1 MPLPEFPVQE
11 ISSWQAP
18 VPPKRHKRRLSW
30 TKVGRQGR
38 VATSCA
44 DFSSVRA
51 TGADKLAR
59 LLKSGDLDQIYYY
72 FLAAS
77 GVHGPGVLKCEPRN
91 GLDRAKLKT
100 KSIEL
105 LAQKLDKLCESDLEQ
120 LHGSDLLE
128 DIKESHTRSGCL
140 GSPSSL
146 KRPLER
152 ARSLLLKAIEA
163 GKVTAEEVGEELLEL
178 AAQDTLDRLGRSRRL
193 EAQRQKALELER
205 MRREMERVASLH
217 GLSRALEVHT
227 NSHFREECELESMQ
241 LEERRQQLFDL
252 QELLRRDN
260 DGNEDDDVVEGAIE
274 VALGRCRQQENILK
288 VPINKNP
295 QAVELLLLAEDRL
308 SQLRL
313 ERERMVAM
321 LAKALQSEDLEQLH
335 EALAQSEAKRF
346 TGPLVEK
353 VRIAIDWVGAL
364 RAAEDMARVALKG
377 KSLEELDRAIEACE
391 GLGGR
396 GRSRS
401 RSLLQEQLQ
410 ERRAAIRLEMA
421 EMELK
426 MAMWRSMSS
435 PDWHFMLEEAI
446 EAARR
451 NGVRAELSRYAK
463 GRLVFVQRRR
473 EVTASLRTSTEE
485 VRRLQRQREAALRS
499 RGRWEKR
506 RPLNFE
512 EFLNLSSPG
521 YPEAQAEEE
530 PKSLMQS
537 VSSSSSASPLPPPPP
552 QNSDLADVAQ
562 EALQSMLQEA
572 QALSS
577 EPRYCS
583 DSCRREEQQE
593 QEQLEALICLAVETL
608 QAEQDHSKQLEAANA
623 SKQRSQV
630 TAEEVEV
637 CATATAA
644 TAAATVGVAVAVA
657 AAVAAVAAA
666 AAAFMAVALQLEVL
680 KEALLEAEARKLPK
694 ALLVKGDLAL
704 RDLLEKQV
712 SLRSLR
718 QLEISFDD
726 AEDQPNAEGRQ
737 ALHRIALVLL
747 QFPEVSCSVHGH
759 RRCRVQCRRIGCQ
772 DEDLEDK
779 HAQLSSRRAWN
790 VVQALRAKGCT
801 NEFPTRG
808 WGCQHPII
816 QNSRRLVR

>member
-1 MPLPEFPVQE
+1 
-11 ISSWQAP
+11 
-18 VPPKRHKRRLSW
+18 
-30 TKVGRQGR
+30 
-38 VATSCA
+38 
-44 DFSSVRA
+44 
-51 TGADKLAR
+51 
-59 LLKSGDLDQIYYY
+59 
-72 FLAAS
+72 
-77 GVHGPGVLKCEPRN
+77 
-91 GLDRAKLKT
+91 
-100 KSIEL
+100 
-105 LAQKLDKLCESDLEQ
+105 
-120 LHGSDLLE
+120 
-128 DIKESHTRSGCL
+128 
-140 GSPSSL
+140 
-146 KRPLER
+146 
-152 ARSLLLKAIEA
+152 
-163 GKVTAEEVGEELLEL
+163 
-178 AAQDTLDRLGRSRRL
+178 
-193 EAQRQKALELER
+193 
-205 MRREMERVASLH
+205 
-217 GLSRALEVHT
+217 VHT

-608 QAEQDHSKQLEAANA
+608 QAEQDHSKQLEAARRLQA
-623 SKQRSQV
+623 AIAGHSRRSRSV
-630 TAEEVEV
+630 RD
-637 CATATAA
+637 CHCCNSSSNC
-644 TAAATVGVAVAVA
+644 GGGRRSGGGGGCGGCGGGG
-657 AAVAAVAAA
+657 
-666 AAAFMAVALQLEVL
+666 FMAVALQLEVL

-816 QNSRRLVR
+816 QNSRRLVRVLAPGYADDLTTQS